1 MLINRCFKIRIY
13 PTKDQIESITKIFGC
28 RRFVYNQYVE
38 QRENFYKEYKQQKE
52 QVSDLELTKI
62 KKKFSYKSE
71 VELKREY
78 LFLADKCIPSSALQQ
93 ARKDA
98 EEAYSRYFLSLREM
112 KEKKLKEPKFGKPHF
127 KSKKNNYQSFRVTM
141 LPKKVLDECSRTVF
155 IPVLKEVLFRNG
167 KIPRWF
173 KQKNISYQNI
183 TVSRN
188 PSGKFYASIC
198 CKYNTEEKEKIYS
211 GNENKSIGL
220 DFSPSKCYIDSNN
233 QEAPNYV
240 PLKQKLKRKLARLQN
255 IHARRGLKRD
265 IKNKPFRDK
274 NGQLV
279 IVGSKNRE
287 KARIKLAKFEEYI
300 ANKRRD
306 YIEKETLRLVKSYEV
321 IGLETLNIKGLMKK
335 TDKNGT
341 KIKYKNAKSYVD
353 VSWSKFESTL
363 NWKSRFN
370 NCFVVNADKWYPSSQ
385 LCSSCGFRFSG
396 TKDLRVREWKCPKCG
411 IKHHRDQNAAL
422 NLRKNAL
429 LFVSDLNKGIVGTT
443 RASSKKKTEEVF
455 YTTYACGEYL
465 KPVKGGRYLKKQEER
480 YVSSFIESNG
490 LKAVGSS
497 KVFNN
502 SLITL

>member
-1 MLINRCFKIRIY
+1 MFINRCFKFRIY
-13 PTKDQIESITKIFGC
+13 PTSDQIDSIVKIFGC

-38 QRENFYKEYKQQKE
+38 QRENFYKKYKKQKDFLNFNKPTYNITE
-52 QVSDLELTKI
+52 LELTKI
-62 KKKFSYKSE
+62 KTKFSYKSE
-71 VELKREY
+71 VELKTEFP
-78 LFLADKCIPSSALQQ
+78 FLAEKRIPASALQQ
-93 ARKDA
+93 ARMDA

-112 KEKKLKEPKFGKPHF
+112 KEKHLKEPKFGKPHF

-173 KQKNISYQNI
+173 KKKGISYQNI

-198 CKYNTEEKEKIYS
+198 CKYNTEEKNKVYS
-211 GNENKSIGL
+211 GIENKSIGL

-233 QEAPNYV
+233 KEAPNYV
-240 PLKQKLKRKLARLQN
+240 SLKQKLKRKLARLQN

-265 IKNKPFRDK
+265 SNNKVSHDK

-287 KARIKLAKFEEYI
+287 KARLKLAKFEEYI

-306 YIEKETLRLVKSYEV
+306 YIEKETLRLVRSYEV

-353 VSWSKFESTL
+353 VSWSRFESTL

-370 NCFVVNADKWYPSSQ
+370 NCFVVNADKWFPSSQ
-385 LCSSCGFRFSG
+385 LCSSCGFRFNG

-411 IKHHRDQNAAL
+411 IKHHRDQNAAI
-422 NLRKNAL
+422 NLRNNAL
-429 LFVSDLNKGIVGTT
+429 LFLSDLNKGIVGTT
-443 RASSKKKTEEVF
+443 KTSSKNKEKF

-465 KPVKGGRYLKKQEER
+465 KPFGGKYLRKQEER
-480 YVSSFIESNG
+480 YASSFIESNG
-490 LKAVGSS
+490 L
-497 KVFNN
+497 
-502 SLITL
+502 

>member
-1 MLINRCFKIRIY
+1 MFINRCFKFRIY
-13 PTKDQIESITKIFGC
+13 PTSDQIDSIVKIFGC

-38 QRENFYKEYKQQKE
+38 QRENFYKEYKKQKDFLNFNKPT
-52 QVSDLELTKI
+52 SNITDLELTKI
-62 KKKFSYKSE
+62 KTKFSYKSE
-71 VELKREY
+71 VELKTEFP
-78 LFLADKCIPSSALQQ
+78 FLAEKRIPASALQQ
-93 ARKDA
+93 ARMDA
-98 EEAYSRYFLSLREM
+98 EEAYSRYFISLREM
-112 KEKKLKEPKFGKPHF
+112 KEKHLKEPKFGKPHF

-141 LPKKVLDECSRTVF
+141 LPKKVLDECARTVF

-167 KIPRWF
+167 KIPTWF

-183 TVSRN
+183 TVSKD

-198 CKYNTEEKEKIYS
+198 CKYNTEEREKIYS
-211 GNENKSIGL
+211 GIENKSIGL

-265 IKNKPFRDK
+265 LNNKVSHDK

-287 KARIKLAKFEEYI
+287 KSRIKLAKFEEYI
-300 ANKRRD
+300 SNKRKD

-353 VSWSKFESTL
+353 VSWSKFEYTL

-370 NCFVVNADKWYPSSQ
+370 NCFVVNADKWFPSSQ
-385 LCSSCGFRFSG
+385 LCSFCGFRFNG
-396 TKDLRVREWKCPKCG
+396 TKDLRVRAWKCPKCG
-411 IKHHRDQNAAL
+411 IKHDRDQNAAL

-429 LFVSDLNKGIVGTT
+429 LFLSDLNKGIVGTT

-465 KPVKGGRYLKKQEER
+465 KPVNGGRYLKKQEESN
-480 YVSSFIESNG
+480 VSSFIESNG
-490 LKAVGSS
+490 L
-497 KVFNN
+497 
-502 SLITL
+502 